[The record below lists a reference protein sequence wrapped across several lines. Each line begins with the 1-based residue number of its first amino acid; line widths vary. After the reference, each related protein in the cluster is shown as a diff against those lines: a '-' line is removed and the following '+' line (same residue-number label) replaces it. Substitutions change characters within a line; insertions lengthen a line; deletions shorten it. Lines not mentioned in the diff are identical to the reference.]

1 MKLSLLGMT
10 VTLAMLAVNP
20 LGAQRPTVIVDD
32 TTSPFEAASV
42 R

>member
-20 LGAQRPTVIVDD
+20 LGAALRKGPSDVSAQATWIL
-32 TTSPFEAASV
+32 
-42 R
+42 